1 MERGPRSC
9 RERRRSARFCARQG
23 IVASI
28 AHTSATYEDVLEAYE
43 NGFGLITHL
52 YSGMS
57 TITRHKGFRVP
68 GVVESAYL
76 IEGMRAEL
84 IADGCHSAARLAA
97 AGL

>member
-1 MERGPRSC
+1 M
-9 RERRRSARFCARQG
+9 
-23 IVASI
+23 ASI

-68 GVVESAYL
+68 GVVESA
-76 IEGMRAEL
+76 
-84 IADGCHSAARLAA
+84 
-97 AGL
+97 